1 MAPEL
6 SICRKRENLY
16 IKLSGDFN
24 QTSSEEILSAVKKL
38 VITALQISSP
48 EATVAFTFQ
57 THAKVAPR
65 PA

>member
-16 IKLSGDFN
+16 IKLSGDFTT
-24 QTSSEEILSAVKKL
+24 TSSEEILSAVKKL
-38 VITALQISSP
+38 VSTALQISSP
-48 EATVAFTFQ
+48 EDTVAFTFQ
-57 THAKVAPR
+57 THAKVPAR

>member
-1 MAPEL
+1 MASEL

-16 IKLSGDFN
+16 IKLTGDFN
-24 QTSSEEILSAVKKL
+24 QNSSEEILSAVKKL

-57 THAKVAPR
+57 TRAKVPQR
-65 PA
+65 IP